1 MTSIHTNHGATAAL
15 QTLRGINSSMHTTQN
30 RVATGYRVETAAD
43 DAAYWSIATTMRSDN
58 KALSAVEDALALS
71 AAKVDIAY
79 NGMDA
84 SVDILDEI
92 KARFVTAR
100 EPGVD
105 RGKVQKEF
113 AEFKQQLVSIA
124 QSATFSGENW
134 LYLATPYDAA
144 NNSSDKELVGGF
156 TRSNDGLISVQTIK
170 LDFRDET
177 QVAEPSDTWA
187 MFDFMTGHIGD
198 LGIATS
204 PNFAWDAGFATGWV
218 LFKSPSPAVAGY
230 PTVTEIELTA
240 STTNAELDEMIV
252 TIDAMLQYAIEK
264 ASTYGTVKWRIDM
277 QSDFVQDLSHSI
289 QNGVGRLVDA
299 NMNDESTRMKAL
311 QTQQQLGIQSLSIAN
326 SNAETLLTLLN

>member
-1 MTSIHTNHGATAAL
+1 MTSIHTNTGATAAL
-15 QTLRGINSSMHTTQN
+15 QTLRGINNSMQTTQS

-43 DAAYWSIATTMRSDN
+43 NAAYWSIATTMRSDN
-58 KALSAVEDALALS
+58 KALSAVEDALALG
-71 AAKVDIAY
+71 AAKVDVAFSA
-79 NGMDA
+79 MEA

-113 AEFKQQLVSIA
+113 NEFKNQLISIA
-124 QSATFSGENW
+124 QSASFSGENW
-134 LYLATPYDAA
+134 LYLATPDDAA

-156 TRSNDGLISVQTIK
+156 TRNSDGLISVQTIK

-204 PNFAWDAGFATGWV
+204 PNFAWDAGFSTGWV

-230 PTVTEIELTA
+230 PSVTEIALTS
-240 STTNAELDEMIV
+240 STTDAELDEMIV

-264 ASTYGTVKWRIDM
+264 ASNYGTVKWRIDM
-277 QSDFVQDLSHSI
+277 QSEFAQNLSHTI
-289 QNGVGRLVDA
+289 DIGVGRLVDA
-299 NMNDESTRMKAL
+299 DMNEESTRLKAL
-311 QTQQQLGIQSLSIAN
+311 ETQMQLGIQSLSIAN
-326 SNAETLLTLLN
+326 ANAQTLLSLFN

>member
-1 MTSIHTNHGATAAL
+1 MTSIHSNIGATTAL
-15 QTLRGINSSMHTTQN
+15 QTLRGINNSMQMTQG
-30 RVATGYRVETAAD
+30 RVASGFRVETAAD
-43 DAAYWSIATTMRSDN
+43 NSAYWSIATTMRSDN
-58 KALSAVEDALALS
+58 KSLSAVEDALALS
-71 AAKVDIAY
+71 AAKVDVAY
-79 NGMDA
+79 NGMEA

-113 AEFKQQLVSIA
+113 TEFKQQLVSIA

-134 LYLATPYDAA
+134 LYLSTPYDAA
-144 NNSSDKELVGGF
+144 NNASDKELVGGF
-156 TRSNDGLISVQTIK
+156 SRSKDGLITVQTIK

-218 LFKSPSPAVAGY
+218 LFKSPSPTVAGY
-230 PTVTEIELTA
+230 PSVTEIQLDA
-240 STTNAELDEMIV
+240 STTDAELDEMIV
-252 TIDAMLQYAIEK
+252 VIDAMLQYAIEK

-277 QSDFVQDLSHSI
+277 QSNFVQDLSHTI
-289 QNGVGRLVDA
+289 DTGVGRLVDA
-299 NMNDESTRMKAL
+299 NMSEESTRLKAL
-311 QTQQQLGIQSLSIAN
+311 QTQQQLGIQSLSMAN
-326 SNAETLLTLLN
+326 SNAQTLLTLLN

>member
-1 MTSIHTNHGATAAL
+1 MTSIHTNTGATLAL
-15 QTLRGINSSMHTTQN
+15 QTLRGINNNLQTTQS

-43 DAAYWSIATTMRSDN
+43 NAAYWSIATTMRSDN

-71 AAKVDIAY
+71 AAKVDVAF
-79 NGMDA
+79 NGMEA

-113 AEFKQQLVSIA
+113 NEFKNQLVSIA

-134 LYLATPYDAA
+134 LYLATPEDAA
-144 NNSSDKELVGGF
+144 NNVADKELVGGF
-156 TRSNDGLISVQTIK
+156 TRSSDGLISVQTIK
-170 LDFRDET
+170 LDYYDET

-204 PNFAWDAGFATGWV
+204 PNFAWDAGFSTGWV
-218 LFKSPSPAVAGY
+218 LFKSPSPTVAGY
-230 PTVTEIELTA
+230 PSVTEIALTS
-240 STTNAELDEMIV
+240 STTDAELDEMIV
-252 TIDAMLQYAIEK
+252 VIDAMLQYAIEK
-264 ASTYGTVKWRIDM
+264 ASTYGTVKWRVDM
-277 QSDFVQDLSHSI
+277 QSDFVQDLSQTI
-289 QNGVGRLVDA
+289 DIGVGRLVDA
-299 NMNDESTRMKAL
+299 DMNEESSRLKAL
-311 QTQQQLGIQSLSIAN
+311 QTQQQLGLQSLSIAN
-326 SNAETLLTLLN
+326 SNAQTLLTLFN

>member
-1 MTSIHTNHGATAAL
+1 MTSIHSNAGAIAAL
-15 QTLRGINSSMHTTQN
+15 QTLRGINSSMQTVQS
-30 RVATGYRVETAAD
+30 RVATGFRVETAAD
-43 DAAYWSIATTMRSDN
+43 NAAYWSIATTMRSDN

-71 AAKVDIAY
+71 AAKVDVAY

-84 SVDILDEI
+84 SVAILDEI

-105 RGKVQKEF
+105 RAKVQKEF
-113 AEFKQQLVSIA
+113 VEFKGQLVSIA
-124 QSATFSGENW
+124 ESASFSGENW
-134 LYLATPYDAA
+134 LYLATPEDAA
-144 NNSSDKELVGGF
+144 NNVADKELVGGF
-156 TRSNDGLISVQTIK
+156 TRSSDGLISVQTIK
-170 LDFRDET
+170 LDYYDET

-218 LFKSPSPAVAGY
+218 LFKSPSPTVAGY
-230 PTVTEIELTA
+230 PTVTEMELTS
-240 STTNAELDEMIV
+240 STSDAELDEMIV

-289 QNGVGRLVDA
+289 DTGVGRLVDA
-299 NMNDESTRMKAL
+299 DMNEESTRLKAL
-311 QTQQQLGIQSLSIAN
+311 QTQQQLGIQSLSMAN
-326 SNAETLLTLLN
+326 SKPQTLLALLN

>member
-1 MTSIHTNHGATAAL
+1 MTSIHSNAGATAVL
-15 QTLRGINSSMHTTQN
+15 QTLRGINNNMQTVQS
-30 RVATGYRVETAAD
+30 RVATGFRVETAAD
-43 DAAYWSIATTMRSDN
+43 SAAYWSIATTMRSDN

-71 AAKVDIAY
+71 AAKVDVAY

-113 AEFKQQLVSIA
+113 DEFKGQLVSIA

-134 LYLATPYDAA
+134 LYLSTPYDAA
-144 NNSSDKELVGGF
+144 NNTDDKELVGGF
-156 TRSNDGLISVQTIK
+156 TRGSDGLISVQTIK

-187 MFDFMTGHIGD
+187 MFDFMAGHIGD

-204 PNFAWDAGFATGWV
+204 PNFAWDAGFTTGWV

-230 PTVTEIELTA
+230 PTVTEIELTS
-240 STTNAELDEMIV
+240 STTDAELDEMIV
-252 TIDAMLQYAIEK
+252 VIDAMLQYAIEK

-277 QSDFVQDLSHSI
+277 QSEFVQDLSHSI
-289 QNGVGRLVDA
+289 DTGVGRLVDA
-299 NMNDESTRMKAL
+299 DMNAESTRLKAL

-326 SNAETLLTLLN
+326 SNPQTLMALFN

>member
-1 MTSIHTNHGATAAL
+1 MTSIHTNTGATVAL
-15 QTLRGINSSMHTTQN
+15 QTLRGINNNLQTTQS

-43 DAAYWSIATTMRSDN
+43 NAAYWSIATTMRSDN

-71 AAKVDIAY
+71 AAKVDVAF
-79 NGMDA
+79 NGMEA

-113 AEFKQQLVSIA
+113 NEFKNQLVSIA

-134 LYLATPYDAA
+134 LYLATPEDAA
-144 NNSSDKELVGGF
+144 NNVADKELVGGF
-156 TRSNDGLISVQTIK
+156 TRSSDGLISVQTIK
-170 LDFRDET
+170 LDYYDET

-204 PNFAWDAGFATGWV
+204 PNFAWDAGFSTGWV
-218 LFKSPSPAVAGY
+218 LFKSPSPTVAGY
-230 PTVTEIELTA
+230 PSVTEIALTS
-240 STTNAELDEMIV
+240 STTDAELDEMIV
-252 TIDAMLQYAIEK
+252 VIDAMLQYAIEK
-264 ASTYGTVKWRIDM
+264 ASTYGTVKWRVDM
-277 QSDFVQDLSHSI
+277 QSDFVQDLSQSI
-289 QNGVGRLVDA
+289 DIGVGRLVDA
-299 NMNDESTRMKAL
+299 DMNEESSRLKAL
-311 QTQQQLGIQSLSIAN
+311 QTQQQLGLQSLSIAN
-326 SNAETLLTLLN
+326 SNAQTLLTLFN